1 MKTAFLTDP
10 RFTEHE
16 TGPGHP
22 ERAARL
28 THTLDHLRSQQWFG
42 QLIPVESQLCD
53 ERWLRSVHDRTL
65 IERARQVCSQGQAY
79 LDSPDVA
86 VSQASF
92 EIALLA
98 AGGVLA
104 LTDAVIH
111 GKANNGFAL
120 IRPPGHHAERD
131 VALGFCLFN
140 NIAIAACY
148 LQQEYGLE
156 KIVILDWDVHHGNGT
171 QHSFESD
178 PSIFYISLHQYP
190 HYPGTGAYSETGI
203 GPGSGTTLNCP
214 MSAGSDDSHYEQAF
228 REKILPAVNDYGPD
242 AILISAG
249 FDAHQADPLGSI
261 NLSTEFYGWMTERM
275 LETADQHAN
284 GRLISVL
291 EGGYAL
297 DALAASVSGH
307 LQSLAGISLPDER
320 STRNTQ

>member
-10 RFTEHE
+10 RFAEHE

-28 THTLDHLRSQQWFG
+28 THTLDHLRAQQWFN

-65 IERARQVCSQGQAY
+65 IERARQACSQGRVY

-86 VSQASF
+86 VSPASF

-104 LTDAVIH
+104 LTDAVVL

-131 VALGFCLFN
+131 AALGFCLFN

-156 KIVILDWDVHHGNGT
+156 KIV
-171 QHSFESD
+171 
-178 PSIFYISLHQYP
+178 
-190 HYPGTGAYSETGI
+190 
-203 GPGSGTTLNCP
+203 
-214 MSAGSDDSHYEQAF
+214 
-228 REKILPAVNDYGPD
+228 
-242 AILISAG
+242 
-249 FDAHQADPLGSI
+249 
-261 NLSTEFYGWMTERM
+261 
-275 LETADQHAN
+275 
-284 GRLISVL
+284 
-291 EGGYAL
+291 
-297 DALAASVSGH
+297 
-307 LQSLAGISLPDER
+307 
-320 STRNTQ
+320 